1 MTHQDAG
8 HYATK
13 HPSGTKPNQK
23 LIKAIKQK
31 STDEKVSCVALH
43 KIATNLNFSPSE
55 AGVVTDL
62 LEYRLNKCQLGLFG
76 YSPQKAIV
84 KPAINI
90 PADIKNLIDNKLE
103 NNRISCIACWEI
115 AQTLKIPKMDVSSVC
130 EALKIKIT
138 KCQLGAF

>member
-23 LIKAIKQK
+23 LIKAIKP
-31 STDEKVSCVALH
+31 
-43 KIATNLNFSPSE
+43 PSE